1 MKATNI
7 EKEIKEKEIQYEV
20 TLTRKAKLENGEESM
35 NDKIKNLNYQANSR
49 ESENLNLVKSCS
61 DIQQK
66 YASNESYY
74 NSQILNLEQDA
85 EMKLQMVEQM
95 QHRNEDLELE
105 NEDFEKNIEK
115 RKKNI
120 EEEDTEIQKLQEEIV
135 EQEEQNKLK
144 AEEVDKTSTALTECK
159 AYLEETI
166 ENFMNEEKKFQ
177 NMTEMVKLE
186 IVDEKAAALK
196 AEDRIATLIIELDE
210 RKEACKSLKRELTE
224 KLEAIEEPIGEL
236 EVQVKQLKIVQNEKK
251 KTLETLRMLKKKLD
265 KKSKSIEQQLSETK
279 DFLQKEFSDIQMK
292 YEDVAKRL
300 KNTIKDIG
308 QFEIRISEVMESQKK
323 IKNATNNKEAI
334 LRSSQQNLEL
344 VDRKHL
350 NVRALV
356 DMQKTATEKCMKI
369 FQTQEGD
376 HAKIRHDRQT
386 DLENVTTDL
395 KEIFE
400 ENLELADEYEALQNL
415 WLTEKESLM
424 EFFEKR
430 VKMES
435 NLHDMKQ
442 LSVLQSRMHRASV
455 EYFKHQGL
463 YNQAGLA
470 NFQAASHE
478 NAQKILAVQD
488 EMSKTIQHISGF
500 LDSLTDVSSS
510 IGGEDNDEENK

>member
-1 MKATNI
+1 MKQQREDTINKLKHLLKALNYKEFLGTKYDMKATNI

-196 AEDRIATLIIELDE
+196 AE
-210 RKEACKSLKRELTE
+210 
-224 KLEAIEEPIGEL
+224 
-236 EVQVKQLKIVQNEKK
+236 
-251 KTLETLRMLKKKLD
+251 TLETLRMLKKKLD